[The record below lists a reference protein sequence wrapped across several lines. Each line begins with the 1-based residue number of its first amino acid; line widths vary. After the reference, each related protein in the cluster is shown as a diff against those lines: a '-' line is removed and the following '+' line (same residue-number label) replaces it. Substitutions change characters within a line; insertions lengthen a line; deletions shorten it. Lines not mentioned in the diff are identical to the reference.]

1 MGLFTAELYRS
12 FLLGFG
18 VTSAVIIATMIPQLG
33 VA

>member
-18 VTSAVIIATMIPQLG
+18 VTALVMAVSLVPGLAG
-33 VA
+33 A